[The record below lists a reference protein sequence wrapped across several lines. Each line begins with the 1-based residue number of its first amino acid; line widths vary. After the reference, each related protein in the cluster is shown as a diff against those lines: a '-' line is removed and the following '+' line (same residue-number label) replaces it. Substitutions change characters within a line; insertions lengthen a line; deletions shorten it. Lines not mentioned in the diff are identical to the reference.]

1 MHRVQDSGARAFSLS
16 EAVVIF
22 IPRFAAVALGILL
35 VPRKRHQVSRGPGP
49 AAGGPSDLPPASQAA
64 MAGFDAID
72 AVFVGTVLDV
82 WHLGDRQ
89 VARFVVERPAKGT
102 RLGEIIGVV
111 SRSGP
116 GDATRIGTGEQWMIV
131 ADRWL
136 ETA

>member
-1 MHRVQDSGARAFSLS
+1 M

-35 VPRKRHQVSRGPGP
+35 RP
-49 AAGGPSDLPPASQAA
+49 AGGPSDLPPASQAA
-64 MAGFDAID
+64 MAGFDAIE

-82 WHLGDRQ
+82 WHVGDRQ
-89 VARFVVERPAKGT
+89 VARFVVDRPAKGT

-111 SRSGP
+111 SP
-116 GDATRIGTGEQWMIV
+116 GGDPRIGTGEQWMIV

-136 ETA
+136 EPA

>member
-1 MHRVQDSGARAFSLS
+1 L
-16 EAVVIF
+16 EAVVVIF

-35 VPRKRHQVSRGPGP
+35 SPATSGPVVDGP
-49 AAGGPSDLPPASQAA
+49 TDSQPAL
-64 MAGFDAID
+64 AGFDAIE

-89 VARFVVERPAKGT
+89 VARFVVERPARGT
-102 RLGEIIGVV
+102 RIGEIIGVV
-111 SRSGP
+111 ERSGS
-116 GDATRIGTGEQWMIV
+116 GLGGGRISAGERWMIL

>member
-1 MHRVQDSGARAFSLS
+1 MIADRVQDSPATTFFLT
-16 EAVVIF
+16 EAAAVIF

-35 VPRKRHQVSRGPGP
+35 NPAGAAAAPGSADSLP
-49 AAGGPSDLPPASQAA
+49 AI
-64 MAGFDAID
+64 AGFDAIE

-89 VARFVVERPAKGT
+89 VARFVVERPARGA
-102 RLGEIIGVV
+102 RIGDIIGIVDP
-111 SRSGP
+111 SGSAL
-116 GDATRIGTGEQWMIV
+116 GGRIGAGERWMIV